1 VSGVP
6 ADPVA
11 FPAAVQRLVD
21 VYKALYGG
29 WEGNWVGWNTGHDV
43 VLPGSASKARLAF
56 LMYPNG
62 ENARGR
68 FDELAPDNF
77 RYVISSREITA

>member
-1 VSGVP
+1 
-6 ADPVA
+6 
-11 FPAAVQRLVD
+11 
-21 VYKALYGG
+21 
-29 WEGNWVGWNTGHDV
+29 
-43 VLPGSASKARLAF
+43 
-56 LMYPNG
+56 MYPNG